1 MGAGA
6 RQMSSLEGTKTLQNL
21 REAFAG
27 ESLAR
32 ARYLF
37 FAQRADVEG
46 YSEVAAAFRQ
56 VAASEEAQAMG
67 HLEWLQEFG
76 DPVSNQ
82 PMGSTKENLNCA
94 IVGETHDADVLNA
107 EAAKT
112 AKAEGLE
119 DAAYW
124 FETVQGADTQH
135 KNRFAKAL
143 KEVP

>member
-1 MGAGA
+1 V
-6 RQMSSLEGTKTLQNL
+6 Q
-21 REAFAG
+21 
-27 ESLAR
+27 
-32 ARYLF
+32 
-37 FAQRADVEG
+37 
-46 YSEVAAAFRQ
+46 
-56 VAASEEAQAMG
+56 
-67 HLEWLQEFG
+67 
-76 DPVSNQ
+76 
-82 PMGSTKENLNCA
+82 
-94 IVGETHDADVLNA
+94 THDADVLNA

>member
-1 MGAGA
+1 MQSSERSRRVRPAG
-6 RQMSSLEGTKTLQNL
+6 LC
-21 REAFAG
+21 
-27 ESLAR
+27 AR
-32 ARYLF
+32 A
-37 FAQRADVEG
+37 
-46 YSEVAAAFRQ
+46 
-56 VAASEEAQAMG
+56 
-67 HLEWLQEFG
+67 G
-76 DPVSNQ
+76 DALCT
-82 PMGSTKENLNCA
+82 PMRPIP
-94 IVGETHDADVLNA
+94 IVCKRLRSCCVQTHDADVLNA